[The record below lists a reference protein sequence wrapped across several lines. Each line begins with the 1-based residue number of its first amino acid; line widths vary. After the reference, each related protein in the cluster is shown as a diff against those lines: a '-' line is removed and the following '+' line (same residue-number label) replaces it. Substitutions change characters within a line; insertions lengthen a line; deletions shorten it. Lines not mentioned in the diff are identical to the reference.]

1 MRNESFESRGNF
13 GRVDRIPF
21 ENLSNLICF
30 FFFKINLIVKIIQL
44 KFMSWERYLRYIGV
58 DIKKICKEYF
68 AMSVRRDRIL
78 MFAKSESPETFAS
91 SSASE
96 IHDSRVFM

>member
-1 MRNESFESRGNF
+1 
-13 GRVDRIPF
+13 
-21 ENLSNLICF
+21 
-30 FFFKINLIVKIIQL
+30 
-44 KFMSWERYLRYIGV
+44 MSWERYLRYIGV
-58 DIKKICKEYF
+58 DKNKIKKICKEYF
-68 AMSVRRDRIL
+68 AMSARRDRIL